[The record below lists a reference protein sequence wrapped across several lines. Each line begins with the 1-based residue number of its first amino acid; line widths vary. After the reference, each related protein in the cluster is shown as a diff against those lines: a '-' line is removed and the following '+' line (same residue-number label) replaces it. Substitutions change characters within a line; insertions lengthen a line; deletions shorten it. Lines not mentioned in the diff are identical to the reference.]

1 MARHAVTLDIIIA
14 KNSCIVKICDVLQSE
29 QYNMTNGWLTASI
42 ENYFSP
48 SQTVPKVQVQVYLFI
63 IIIIKL
69 LLLLLLLLQLI
80 T

>member
-1 MARHAVTLDIIIA
+1 M
-14 KNSCIVKICDVLQSE
+14 QSE

-63 IIIIKL
+63 FIIIIIIIII
-69 LLLLLLLLQLI
+69 I
-80 T
+80 TTYYIRNTLTHK